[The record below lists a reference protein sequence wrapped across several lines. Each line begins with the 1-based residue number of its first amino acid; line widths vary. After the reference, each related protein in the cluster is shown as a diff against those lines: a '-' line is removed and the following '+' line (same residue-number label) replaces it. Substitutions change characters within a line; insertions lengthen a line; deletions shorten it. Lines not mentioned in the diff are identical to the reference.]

1 DRIEVMPGVYHEQS
15 ARDATA
21 LTVTKNGIEL
31 VGRSTPRNPVV
42 LESLAGQAYGVW
54 VSPDN
59 SLSDAD
65 DELPTCGGPHPATV
79 KGFSIRGFTIRGFA
93 VHGVHLACVD
103 GFSIVENRSV
113 NNSVYGL
120 FPVRSRHGLMAGN
133 VVTGTTKDAAVYVG
147 QSEDVLIA
155 GNQVSDSLLGIE
167 IENSGHCAAVAN
179 HVFGNTAGILVDL
192 LPALPRGTLEHP
204 PG

>member
-1 DRIEVMPGVYHEQS
+1 MTWLWASLGLLLAGLPASARTLVVHPWQSIRAAVDRASAGDRIEVMPGVYHEQS

-120 FPVRSRHGLMAGN
+120 FPVRSRHGLMAKKRRVPSVRTVAKPSKSVRRM
-133 VVTGTTKDAAVYVG
+133 VVW
-147 QSEDVLIA
+147 
-155 GNQVSDSLLGIE
+155 DS
-167 IENSGHCAAVAN
+167 S
-179 HVFGNTAGILVDL
+179 
-192 LPALPRGTLEHP
+192 RR
-204 PG
+204 